1 LRIVVCSLNFRPDL
15 TGTGKYTGEMTAWL
29 RSQGHEVFVITAPP
43 FYPAWKVAPGYS
55 RWWYRKER
63 QGGDASGSMGEE
75 TVYRCPLYVPARDS
89 GIRRILHLLSFAFSS
104 APVLLR
110 LTFKKPDVVWMV
122 EPTLAVAPFAWL
134 SARLSR
140 ARLWLHVQDLEVDMA
155 FDLGLLRAGFMRRAV
170 LALERLLMRRFD
182 RVSTI
187 SGAMRARLLEKGVRL
202 DQVRDFPNWADI
214 DGVHPLARP
223 SAMREHLGLPDDA
236 VVALY
241 SGNMGQKQGL
251 ETVVEAARLLQSHEH
266 VRFVLCG
273 EGAARARLEDLASGL
288 SNVQWLPLQPLD
300 QLNELL
306 NLADIHLL
314 PQRADAADRVMPSKL
329 TNMLASGRPVVATA
343 LPGTEVHAVVSGRG
357 INTPPGDAARFAA
370 AIEHLASDATLRRD
384 FGAAARRYAEEHLG
398 KDRILQQFE
407 RDLQALSGNR

>member
-1 LRIVVCSLNFRPDL
+1 MKIVVCSVLFRPEL
-15 TGTGKYTGEMTAWL
+15 TGIGKYTGEMTAWL
-29 RSQGHEVFVITAPP
+29 RAQGHEVFVVAPPP

-55 RWWYRKER
+55 RWWYGKER
-63 QGGDASGSMGEE
+63 QAPDASGAGGEE

-89 GIRRILHLLSFAFSS
+89 GIRRIFHLLSFALSS

-110 LTFKKPDVVWMV
+110 LAFKKPDVVWMV

-140 ARLWLHVQDLEVDMA
+140 ARLWLHVQDMEVDMA

-187 SGAMRARLLEKGVRL
+187 SGAMRARLLEKGVRP
-202 DQVRDFPNWADI
+202 DQVRDFPNWADV
-214 DGVHPLARP
+214 DGIHPLVRP
-223 SAMREHLGLPDDA
+223 SAMREHLGLVADA

-251 ETVVEAARLLQSHEH
+251 ETVVEAARLLQGHEH
-266 VRFVLCG
+266 VHFVLCG

-288 SNVQWLPLQPLD
+288 SNIQWLALQPLE

-343 LPGTEVHAVVSGRG
+343 MPGTEVHEVVSGRG

-370 AIEHLASDATLRRD
+370 AIQRLASDETLRRD

-398 KDRILQQFE
+398 KASILQQFE
-407 RDLQALSGNR
+407 RDLRELVSP